1 MGALLN
7 RTLRALGRLVL
18 PAFLWGT
25 AAVATLPTAG
35 PASAQTGEFDLS
47 LRDVPVGTALEEL
60 VSLTG
65 ISLVYSSEVVRGRRT
80 VCRTENASAEALLR
94 CITEGSGLDF
104 YRLSSGT
111 YVVIE
116 APEALPA
123 FGTLSG
129 QIVDGVTGEPVPFAQ
144 VELADGSRS
153 ARTNGAG
160 IFLLTRLLPGPH
172 QLLVNQ
178 SGYTPLRLALDI
190 LAAQNTRRQI
200 RLDPTILELDPIVV
214 EGMRG
219 VGGGE
224 PSDGSWRGEDFAGAV
239 PLDGEISQQARSG
252 LGVSRR
258 PLFADLSI
266 QGSAP
271 GEHAVR
277 LDGVPV
283 FDPVSL
289 GRSRS
294 AFSPLALRRITVRKA
309 GFGVAHGSFSG
320 GVIDVEHALSDRT
333 GPGGVTALVDPYS
346 ANGDISL
353 PLSILG
359 GTGTILAAGRT
370 SIWSIYREN
379 ALDQALRDWNQ
390 VDPVLMSELSQAGG
404 GFSSSSDYGARGHG
418 SSVGFDDLHGAL
430 RLEFPGF
437 RTLQASFYRGTNRVE
452 TELLSTGMDA
462 SDETLP
468 VLYLTR
474 DRYRWSNTAGQ
485 LRLDWLLGDRASV
498 QLRGWGSRHILD
510 HDYGLAEAAVSAEEL
525 YNGTAEATRGLR
537 QTLSL
542 QGPTDDENR
551 VREWGAGGSLD
562 LAAGAGHFLSAGVEA
577 VHTDSR
583 GHLQNGFLR
592 TLLFRDRGW
601 RLATFLQDRWRVAHR
616 LTLEGG
622 VRITT
627 VRGGRSYAEPRL
639 SARVDGTGGTL
650 GPWSLKLSGG
660 LYRQF
665 LNQFA
670 LSNVGP
676 SALVPEVQFWLPAD
690 ASLEPARSRHL
701 AAEFAARP
709 WDGWE
714 VRGEAYYKAMDR
726 ILTLDYGTL
735 SADNTAV
742 MTEMAQ
748 ADFVGV
754 AEGTAYGVGGRLGWE
769 DGRARALLTYDWTV
783 SERTFP
789 SRFDGRRQPT
799 PWSEPHRVT
808 LGTRLPVWG
817 GLALEVESTNV
828 WGRTWALRRAYYD
841 FLAFHDDAG
850 TLPIGLPAEDR
861 LPELRQLDVGL
872 SWLGRLGG
880 SLAEF
885 RAEVRNAQGE
895 RQVLDYSLVRVDDA
909 DGSTRYL
916 RRARLLP
923 GASLLLS
930 VRIGL

>member
-1 MGALLN
+1 MAGL
-7 RTLRALGRLVL
+7 
-18 PAFLWGT
+18 
-25 AAVATLPTAG
+25 ATPG
-35 PASAQTGEFDLS
+35 PASAQAGEYALS
-47 LRDVPVGTALEEL
+47 LREVPVGAALEEL
-60 VSLTG
+60 VTLTG

-80 VCRTENASAEALLR
+80 VCRTENASPEGLLR
-94 CITEGSGLDF
+94 CITEGAGLDF

-123 FGTLSG
+123 FGSLSG
-129 QIVDGVTGEPVPFAQ
+129 QIVDAVTGEPVPFAQ
-144 VELADGSRS
+144 VELADGTRS
-153 ARTNGAG
+153 ARSNGAG

-172 QLLVNQ
+172 QLLVSQ
-178 SGYTPLRLALDI
+178 WGYTPQRLPLEI
-190 LAAQNTRRQI
+190 LAAENTRRQI

-224 PSDGSWRGEDFAGAV
+224 SPEGRWQGEGFGGAV

-309 GFGVAHGSFSG
+309 GFGVQHGSFSG
-320 GVIDVEHALSDRT
+320 GVIDVEHALSDRSGT
-333 GPGGVTALVDPYS
+333 GGITALLDPYS

-353 PLSILG
+353 PISVLG
-359 GTGTILAAGRT
+359 GTGTVMAAGRT
-370 SIWSIYREN
+370 SLWSIYREN

-390 VDPVLMSELSQAGG
+390 VDPVLMSELSQVGG
-404 GFSSSSDYGARGHG
+404 DFSSSTDYGSRGHG
-418 SSVGFDDLHGAL
+418 SNVGFDDIHSAL

-452 TELLSTGMDA
+452 TELLSAGMDGA
-462 SDETLP
+462 GDALP

-498 QLRGWGSRHILD
+498 QLRGWGSSHLLD
-510 HDYGLAEAAVSAEEL
+510 HDYGLAETAVTPEEL
-525 YNGTAEATRGLR
+525 YSGTSEVTRDLR
-537 QTLSL
+537 QTMAL

-551 VREWGAGGSLD
+551 IQEWGAGASVD
-562 LAAGAGHFLSAGVEA
+562 LAAGAGHFLSAGMEA

-592 TLLFRDRGW
+592 PLLFRDRGW
-601 RLATFLQDRWRVAHR
+601 RLAAFLQDRWRLTDRV
-616 LTLEGG
+616 TLEGG
-622 VRITT
+622 VRVTT
-627 VRGGRSYAEPRL
+627 VGSGSGYAEPRL
-639 SARVDGTGGTL
+639 SARVDGTGAAL

-690 ASLEPARSRHL
+690 GSLEPARSRHL

-709 WDGWE
+709 WAGWE

-735 SADNTAV
+735 SAENAGV

-754 AEGTAYGVGGRLGWE
+754 ADGSAYGVGGRLGWE
-769 DGRARALLTYDWTV
+769 HGRARALLTYDWTV

-789 SRFDGRRQPT
+789 SRFDGKRQPT

-808 LGTRLPVWG
+808 LGARLPVWG
-817 GLALEVESTNV
+817 GLALEAESRNV

-841 FLAFHDDAG
+841 FLAFHDDMG
-850 TLPIGLPAEDR
+850 VLPIGLPSEDR
-861 LPELRQLDVGL
+861 LPDLHQLD
-872 SWLGRLGG
+872 LG
-880 SLAEF
+880 
-885 RAEVRNAQGE
+885 
-895 RQVLDYSLVRVDDA
+895 
-909 DGSTRYL
+909 
-916 RRARLLP
+916 
-923 GASLLLS
+923 
-930 VRIGL
+930 